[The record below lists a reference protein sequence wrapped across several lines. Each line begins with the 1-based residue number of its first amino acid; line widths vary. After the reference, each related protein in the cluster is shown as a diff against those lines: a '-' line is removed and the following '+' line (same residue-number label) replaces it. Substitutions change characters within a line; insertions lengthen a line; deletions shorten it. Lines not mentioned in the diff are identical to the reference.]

1 VIAAIE
7 CAGAP
12 RDLGLDQGRACRG
25 SLREAFQRS
34 PLRERWPLPLDAAH
48 ARLARDLKRHFPHLA
63 ESLAGLAAGAGVPE
77 RWLVRRLADEL
88 VAPRASR
95 VVASAGAAGAL
106 LAVDCTGPWIARR
119 SRPEGGF
126 VCLELARPW
135 LAACFAGVNE
145 AGLAV
150 VAAPG
155 GGAPGACVAPAA
167 LLAQD
172 CLQRFAKVESA
183 LDWCVG
189 RPAGSSAALLLAG
202 AGGELAGVEIRAGSR
217 RLLHPE
223 GALLAWSNAGDAG
236 AELAK
241 ALREAAPATAAA
253 LARVL
258 APSAAAVLDP
268 AARRLTVLAGGEP
281 DWVSLQEGDVGSGVQ

>member
-1 VIAAIE
+1 MIAAIE

-25 SLREAFQRS
+25 PLREAFEAS
-34 PLRERWPLPLDAAH
+34 PRHERWPLPLSAAH

-77 RWLVRRLADEL
+77 RWLLRRLAEEL
-88 VAPRASR
+88 AAAQAARAVACA
-95 VVASAGAAGAL
+95 VAAGAL
-106 LAVDCTGPWIARR
+106 LAVDGCGRWIARR

-126 VCLELARPW
+126 ACLELARPW
-135 LAACFAGVNE
+135 LVAAFAGVNE

-155 GGAPGACVAPAA
+155 SGAPGACAAPAA

-172 CLQRFAKVESA
+172 CLQRFAKLESA
-183 LDWCVG
+183 LDWCCG
-189 RPAGSSAALLLAG
+189 RPAGHAAALLFADSC
-202 AGGELAGVEIRAGSR
+202 GELAGVELRAGSR

-223 GALLAWSNAGDAG
+223 AGLLAWADAG
-236 AELAK
+236 GANAELAK
-241 ALREAAPATAAA
+241 ALREAAPATAGG

-258 APSAAAVLDP
+258 APAGALGLAVAVLDP
-268 AARRLTVLAGGEP
+268 RARRLGVLPATNPHGEP
-281 DWVSLQEGDVGSGVQ
+281 DWLSL